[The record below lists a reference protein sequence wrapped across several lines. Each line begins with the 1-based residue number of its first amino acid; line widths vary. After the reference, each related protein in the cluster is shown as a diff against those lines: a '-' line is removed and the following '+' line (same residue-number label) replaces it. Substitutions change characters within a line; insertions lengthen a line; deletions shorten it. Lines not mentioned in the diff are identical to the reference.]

1 MADQTGTPREI
12 YDHPAT
18 DFVAGFVG
26 TLNRF
31 PAEVVD
37 GAAGHLRVAG
47 VDVRL
52 DHAVPSG
59 PLTLAARPER
69 LVLGDSGI
77 PAEVAGA
84 EFLGSV
90 QRLRLRVAGQ
100 DIVVDRFNA
109 PSARLPQPGEAVH
122 ITAQGSRWLVL
133 AGAATP

>member
-1 MADQTGTPREI
+1 MIRPALALMLSAAPLAAHGVDDTPRIAVMSAGRVQQVGTPREI

-59 PLTLAARPER
+59 PLTLAARPEG

-77 PAEVAGA
+77 PAEVAV
-84 EFLGSV
+84 STH
-90 QRLRLRVAGQ
+90 
-100 DIVVDRFNA
+100 VVFKA
-109 PSARLPQPGEAVH
+109 K
-122 ITAQGSRWLVL
+122 
-133 AGAATP
+133 